1 MAWIALIIAGL
12 LEVFGVAMMNRWQ
25 LYKNFTT
32 IIALII
38 GFGASLALLSY
49 AMITIPMG
57 TAYAIW
63 TGIGTAGGAIIGM
76 IFFKESKDWRR
87 LFFITLILFS
97 AIGLKLF
104 S

>member
-1 MAWIALIIAGL
+1 MAWFALIVAGF

-25 LYKNFTT
+25 IKKDFTT
-32 IIALII
+32 IAALII
-38 GFGASLALLSY
+38 GFGCSLALLSY
-49 AMITIPMG
+49 SMNTIPMG

-63 TGIGTAGGAIIGM
+63 TGIGAAGGALVGM
-76 IFFKESKDWRR
+76 IFFKESTDWKRI
-87 LFFITLILFS
+87 LFIFLILAA

>member
-1 MAWIALIIAGL
+1 MAWIALIAAGL

-25 LYKNFTT
+25 IKKHYTT
-32 IIALII
+32 IVALVI
-38 GFGASLALLSY
+38 GFGCSLGLLSY
-49 AMITIPMG
+49 AMNTIPMG

-63 TGIGTAGGAIIGM
+63 TGIGAAGGALIGM
-76 IFFKESKDWRR
+76 IFFKESTDWKR
-87 LFFITLILFS
+87 ILFIFIILAA

>member
-1 MAWIALIIAGL
+1 MAWIALIIAGF

-25 LYKNFTT
+25 IKKSFTT
-32 IIALII
+32 IAALVV
-38 GFGASLALLSY
+38 GFGLSLSLLSY
-49 AMITIPMG
+49 AMNTISMG

-63 TGIGTAGGAIIGM
+63 TGIGAAGGALVGM
-76 IFFKESKDWRR
+76 IFFKESTDWKRI
-87 LFFITLILFS
+87 LFIFLILAA